1 MNDLTM
7 FNRIKSYIRII
18 IISLV
23 LSFGAVWL
31 TCFFNECPLSQVFTM
46 REPKIFAW
54 IAIGGNLYLIA
65 ACVLVVVMNNMPLP
79 ELPGGPW
86 EREQLIVCRY
96 SELTY
101 SAIGLMCVAFG
112 IAMIYGAYV
121 NAIEP
126 AEYEAWVPV
135 FVLGTMGP
143 VFIAL
148 GSVFFMFMKNYMLV
162 FYPDGVFYQNL
173 VGKTYV
179 ATNEQI
185 EYVSIIPSYQQR
197 SFRLHTADR
206 NLWINWYCSQ
216 YHEAEQ
222 YALSMY
228 PNFATYMKE
237 NK

>member
-1 MNDLTM
+1 ML
-7 FNRIKSYIRII
+7 NRIKSYIRII
-18 IISLV
+18 TISLV

-31 TCFFNECPLSQVFTM
+31 TCFFNECTLSQVFEM
-46 REPKIFAW
+46 RETKFFAC

-65 ACVLVVVMNNMPLP
+65 ACALVVIMNFLPLP
-79 ELPGGPW
+79 QLPGGPW

-101 SAIGLMCVAFG
+101 SALGLMCVVFG
-112 IAMIYGAYV
+112 IGMIYGAYL

-148 GSVFFMFMKNYMLV
+148 GSVFFLFMKNYMLV
-162 FYPDGVFYQNL
+162 FYPEGVFYQNL
-173 VGKTYV
+173 LGKTYV

-197 SFRLHTADR
+197 TFRLHTVDR
-206 NLWINWYCSQ
+206 DLWLNWYCSQ
-216 YHEAEQ
+216 YHDAER

-228 PNFATYMKE
+228 PDFATYRE
-237 NK
+237 QNHV